1 MKYILNGKEMNTC
14 MIGTWAWGTGQN
26 GGRIVFGNR
35 YPEHQLIESFDTAF
49 AHGFNFWDTAEVY
62 GNGTAEMLLGGLIRN
77 KDIVISTK
85 HFPSRKYK
93 SGENVLALNGS
104 LSRLGVESVDIYWLH
119 TPKNIEQNMKEL
131 AGLQKEG
138 LIKSIGISNASVSD
152 IRLAD
157 IVLRENGSSLAA
169 VQNHYSL
176 LSMKRER
183 QILSYCQSN
192 RILFFGY
199 MILEQGALSGH
210 YDSLHPFPAMSIRG
224 ASFPARKFRRIQPLI
239 DYIRVL
245 ANKYDVDPSQ
255 IPLAWAIEKGIIPI
269 VGVTKPE
276 HARSLSKGLGIH
288 LEQFEIRRL
297 EKFALDS
304 GVRCKGFWE

>member
-210 YDSLHPFPAMSIRG
+210 YDSLHPFPA
-224 ASFPARKFRRIQPLI
+224 RKFRRIQPLI